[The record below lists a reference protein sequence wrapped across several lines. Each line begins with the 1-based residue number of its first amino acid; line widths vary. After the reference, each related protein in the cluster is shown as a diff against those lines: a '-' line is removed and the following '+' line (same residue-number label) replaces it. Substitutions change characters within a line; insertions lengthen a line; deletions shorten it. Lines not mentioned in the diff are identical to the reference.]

1 MVIGVTYMMAAPKSQ
16 NQYFLFYYVGL
27 LHQRQML
34 VQCWFTPVFCSIL
47 LPCDRW
53 QQRGNL
59 TKCVWHGSVFEAEMW
74 DLIPPCGRIGT
85 HWHAS
90 TFNVYG
96 GQTVNVSTVRWW
108 VVHFSSGDNNVK
120 VKQHYWWPCR
130 FLWGRHAGSC
140 SSLTEMHG

>member
-1 MVIGVTYMMAAPKSQ
+1 MMVIGVTYMMAAPKSQ

-59 TKCVWHGSVFEAEMW
+59 TKCV
-74 DLIPPCGRIGT
+74 
-85 HWHAS
+85 
-90 TFNVYG
+90 
-96 GQTVNVSTVRWW
+96 
-108 VVHFSSGDNNVK
+108 
-120 VKQHYWWPCR
+120 
-130 FLWGRHAGSC
+130 
-140 SSLTEMHG
+140 